1 MNLPYATEIKQNIEY
16 VQQFTGYNHNLRT
29 EQSDFF
35 DMKNMSLDHYPV
47 ISTRQGE
54 DDKFVMDGTPNGLWE
69 YASDTLMAVSGN
81 QLRVGITTTSAGEIV
96 PNSSTLLSD
105 SEKSFATI
113 DAFTVIMPDKVVYDA
128 YNNTLSPIVRNYSS
142 GEYDGQYLIMQIVPC
157 NVDGES
163 LDYESGSSEPSD
175 TTKVWY
181 DTNTN
186 VYKIYNAD
194 TNTWVQ
200 MDTTFVKMIPRI
212 SASDTA
218 YVPPEELDTN
228 AVDDRQAISDFF
240 KGLTDYDSVTYAGE
254 ADREAE
260 FEDYVVYKV
269 GEEDG
274 ICFLVLAAIMEAS
287 CTEFTIRTKC
297 PDLNHL
303 VALNNRVWGVSN
315 STHEVFACKLG
326 DPFQWFNYAGIA
338 SDSYAVTL
346 GFTDE
351 VTAGVAYNNYVYFFT
366 EDKVIKFYGDYPSN
380 FRMHTTKADG
390 VVKGGHDAVVQV
402 EGVLFYVSP
411 IGVMAFDGS
420 LPRFYGEKFAPD
432 YLNGKKVVAGKDGTK
447 YCLSVS
453 RNGVS
458 DGVFVLDTKHRL
470 WTVGGDQIYLKTAE
484 LGNALCFINDSGH
497 LVTLYDR
504 MRDTDR
510 MMEVFS
516 NLFDMDER
524 EEGSFNGDS

>member
-1 MNLPYATEIKQNIEY
+1 MTLPYATEIKQNIEY

-69 YASDTLMAVSGN
+69 YAPDTLMAVSGN
-81 QLRVGITTTSAGEIV
+81 QLRIGITTTSAGEIL

-157 NVDGES
+157 NVDGEN
-163 LDYESGSSEPSD
+163 LNYEASDSEPAD
-175 TTKVWY
+175 TSVIWY

-186 VYKIYNAD
+186 VYKNYNAE

-200 MDTTFVKMIPRI
+200 TDTTFVKMIPRI
-212 SASDTA
+212 SASDSA
-218 YVPPEELDTN
+218 YVPPEELNQT
-228 AVDDRQAISDFF
+228 AVEDRQEISDFF
-240 KGLTDYDSVTYAGE
+240 KGFTDYDSITYAGE

-260 FEDYVVYKV
+260 FQDYVVYKV

-274 ICFLVLAAIMEAS
+274 VNFLVLAAIMEA
-287 CTEFTIRTKC
+287 TVTAFTVRTKC

-303 VALNNRVWGVSN
+303 VALNNRIWGVSN

-351 VTAGVAYNNYVYFFT
+351 VTAGVAYNNYVHFFT

-390 VVKGGHDAVVQV
+390 VIKGGHDAVVQV

-411 IGVMAFDGS
+411 IGVMAYDGS

-432 YLNGKKVVAGKDGTK
+432 YLNGKTVVAGKDGTK

-453 RNGVS
+453 KDGVS
-458 DGVFVLDTKHRL
+458 EGVFVLDTKHRL

-484 LGNALCFINDSGH
+484 LGNALCFINGSGH
-497 LVTLYDR
+497 LVTLFDR
-504 MRDTDR
+504 TRETDR
-510 MMEVFS
+510 MMRVSEDIFET
-516 NLFDMDER
+516 DDR
-524 EEGSFNGDS
+524 EETGFFGDN